1 MNYLLERKKYDRK
14 KSDAED
20 VLMNMIKSGR
30 VKVGSD
36 EWRKR
41 CEYIEAMNEMAS
53 RFQTAYD
60 ENI

>member
-1 MNYLLERKKYDRK
+1 MNYLIERKKYDRK
-14 KSDAED
+14 KSDAEE
-20 VLMNMIKSGR
+20 VLMRMLESGR

-41 CEYIEAMNEMAS
+41 CEYIEQMAEMAS

-60 ENI
+60 ENN